1 MYSSVLQQQYASEN
15 ANGGR
20 AVDTP
25 TQANSLQ
32 AIIDPRFDALVN
44 RAKVL
49 RRSNQ
54 IRSET
59 SIDISSPNG
68 SSAAQLDSALE
79 RVDKRQLLS
88 PTWKHRLQGLLIG
101 LLVTAI
107 SVGTILAVLLTR
119 SSSTTV
125 SSCATLQWNAI
136 GTTVI
141 GNGSSGSSL
150 NQLNGPT
157 GIFVHTDDSIYIADT
172 SNHRVLRV
180 SLGSNGTNNVTV
192 VAGITG
198 MSTVSSTTLNNP
210 RAVYVDSN
218 QNLYVVDTD
227 NFRVQLWPYGAS
239 NSSTVAGSST
249 GVPGSTLDKLG
260 YSFALYVDTA
270 KNVYVSDASFG
281 RVVKWSS
288 GASTGVLVAGSGSSG
303 YSSSQ
308 LNFPLGITVDSNNNT
323 LYIADFQSHTII
335 SWPVGTTTGTIIA
348 GLNAT
353 SGSIASLLYAPWG
366 IIRDTYG
373 NLYVSDYGNHRIQF
387 YCSNGSSFSSG
398 TTIAG
403 MGTAQLS
410 SRGLNRPTGL
420 AFDSQ
425 MNLYV
430 VDYGNHRV
438 QKFLRTN

>member
-68 SSAAQLDSALE
+68 CSTAQLDSALE

-88 PTWKHRLQGLLIG
+88 PTWKYRLQGLLIG
-101 LLVTAI
+101 LLMTAI
-107 SVGTILAVLLTR
+107 SVAIILAVLLTR

-125 SSCATLQWNAI
+125 SSCAALQWNPVGI
-136 GTTVI
+136 TVI
-141 GNGSSGSSL
+141 GDGSSGSSL
-150 NQLNGPT
+150 NQLDRPT
-157 GIFVHTDDSIYIADT
+157 GIFVHTNGDVYIADT
-172 SNHRVLRV
+172 YNHRVLRV
-180 SLGSNGTNNVTV
+180 SSGSNGTNNVTV

-198 MSTVSSTTLNNP
+198 VPTVTSTTLNNP
-210 RAVYVDSN
+210 SAVYVDSN
-218 QNLYVVDTD
+218 QNLYVVDTYSC
-227 NFRVQLWPYGAS
+227 RVQFWSYGAS
-239 NSSTVAGSST
+239 NGSTVAGSSCGST
-249 GVPGSTLDKLG
+249 GPTLDKLG

-281 RVVKWSS
+281 RIVKWSS
-288 GASTGVLVAGSGSSG
+288 GASTGVLVAGDGSSG

-308 LNFPLGITVDSNNNT
+308 LNFPLGITIDSNDNT
-323 LYIADFQSHTII
+323 LYIADYNRHTII
-335 SWPVGTTTGTIIA
+335 SWPVGTTTGTIIV
-348 GLNAT
+348 GSNAT
-353 SGSIASLLYAPWG
+353 VGSLASLLYYPWG

-373 NLYVSDYGNHRIQF
+373 NLY
-387 YCSNGSSFSSG
+387 NGSSFSSG

-410 SRGLNRPTGL
+410 SRGLNLPTGL

-425 MNLYV
+425 MNL
-430 VDYGNHRV
+430 D
-438 QKFLRTN
+438 TI